1 MKSYAEVLGLNLL
14 LKDKNKKK
22 DKEKQIQINKDHEKK
37 NENYR
42 QQDLLKTI
50 KILNQQIVQMRQMIV
65 NICYNIINN
74 PNNKEDLL
82 EK

>member
-1 MKSYAEVLGLNLL
+1 MKLYTEVLGLNLPL
-14 LKDKNKKK
+14 TDENQKK

-50 KILNQQIVQMRQMIV
+50 KILNQQIVQMRQMMV
-65 NICYNIINN
+65 NICHIIINN